1 MEARRSISPKYKPL
15 TEKEKLLAAM
25 KSFECDIKIAK
36 SKVDKISKLL
46 DGLHDEASSLRWKVK
61 KLFEKE
67 EDSESSDEGSGS
79 EKSSPESGRNWSGGE
94 KLPRKKRKIHKSARS
109 SPKKKNK

>member
-1 MEARRSISPKYKPL
+1 MEASRSIPPKYKPY
-15 TEKEKLLAAM
+15 TEKQKHLAAM

-46 DGLHDEASSLRWKVK
+46 DGLYDEAQSLRWKTK

-67 EDSESSDEGSGS
+67 EDSDSSDEGSGS
-79 EKSSPESGRNWSGGE
+79 EKSSPESDRNWSGGE
-94 KLPRKKRKIHKSARS
+94 KLSRKKRKIQKSARS
-109 SPKKKNK
+109 SSNKKNK

>member
-1 MEARRSISPKYKPL
+1 MEASRSISPKYKPY
-15 TEKEKLLAAM
+15 TEKQKHLAEM

-46 DGLHDEASSLRWKVK
+46 DGLYDEAQSLRWKTK

-67 EDSESSDEGSGS
+67 EDSESSNEGSGS

-94 KLPRKKRKIHKSARS
+94 KLPRKKRKIQKSARS